1 VIGINSTVALPA
13 ALGGLQGQVVTVNG
27 TLATVAISS
36 PLQARVR
43 VDVSQLTELA
53 PPPQP
58 EPALLECVLVIN
70 AGNPNGI
77 VFRHFPSGWA
87 QPGDPS
93 PTFRTWA
100 QLLAFGEVRLFTVH
114 AATDEGS

>member
-58 EPALLECVLVIN
+58 EPARLECVLVIN
-70 AGNPNGI
+70 AG
-77 VFRHFPSGWA
+77 